1 MNLQK
6 GENMKKFFK
15 ILASLMV
22 ILVLPL
28 KLNAESEV
36 KYRWYKLE
44 DSNFHYEVDAE
55 SNCEYF
61 LKDKVKYTDYF
72 YSFSKPEE
80 KDGRIIEKESYN
92 YVFNKNVVNKIQI
105 NSFGSNKNFYIYE
118 IEVLDK
124 NLKPIT
130 YKIGYTPLANSY
142 TFNDGLYNWYDAR
155 TRVSNYD
162 TFTIL
167 PFAPVNLE
175 ESIIRI
181 YYYNEN
187 VEFKGLTL
195 ETYINEEIH
204 ADHINKENTIISNV
218 CDNEVCILD
227 VKLDLT
233 KQEAKTL
240 EFSSYQYKY
249 KDKMNMCYTINKN
262 YYPGYYTDLKGYIK
276 DEEDYVI
283 EKEDSNFTKNEVENI
298 ISNKDKEIDSL
309 IKKLN
314 SINKEEIVSKEN
326 ENVIDKEEVFNKPIA
341 MVTEEKTSNFDKTS
355 TFILI
360 FGLLSFLVSLPILIK
375 YVKLCRKK

>member
-6 GENMKKFFK
+6 GEAMGKFFK

-44 DSNFHYEVDAE
+44 DSNFHYEADAE
-55 SNCEYF
+55 INCEYF

-130 YKIGYTPLANSY
+130 YKIGYTPIANSY

-249 KDKMNMCYTINKN
+249 KDKMNMCYTINNN

-276 DEEDYVI
+276 DVEDYVI
-283 EKEDSNFTKNEVENI
+283 EKKDSNFTKNEVENI

-326 ENVIDKEEVFNKPIA
+326 ENVLDNEEVFNKPIA

>member
-1 MNLQK
+1 
-6 GENMKKFFK
+6 MKKFLK

-44 DSNFHYEVDAE
+44 DGNFHYEADAE

-118 IEVLDK
+118 VQVLDK
-124 NLKPIT
+124 DLKPIT
-130 YKIGYTPLANSY
+130 YKIGYTPIANSY

-233 KQEAKTL
+233 KQETKTL

-249 KDKMNMCYTINKN
+249 KDKMNMCYTLNKN

-283 EKEDSNFTKNEVENI
+283 EKKDSNFTKNEVENI

-326 ENVIDKEEVFNKPIA
+326 ENVIDNEEVFNKPIA

>member
-1 MNLQK
+1 
-6 GENMKKFFK
+6 MKKFLK
-15 ILASLMV
+15 ILASFML
-22 ILVLPL
+22 ILILPL

-44 DSNFHYEVDAE
+44 DSNFHYEVNAE

-130 YKIGYTPLANSY
+130 YKIGYTPIANSY

-233 KQEAKTL
+233 KQESKTL

-283 EKEDSNFTKNEVENI
+283 EKKDSNFTKNEVENI
-298 ISNKDKEIDSL
+298 ISNKDKKIDSL

-326 ENVIDKEEVFNKPIA
+326 ENVIDNEEVFNKPIA

>member
-1 MNLQK
+1 
-6 GENMKKFFK
+6 MKKFLK
-15 ILASLMV
+15 ILASFML
-22 ILVLPL
+22 ILILPL

-44 DSNFHYEVDAE
+44 DSNFHYEADAE
-55 SNCEYF
+55 NNCEYF
-61 LKDKVKYTDYF
+61 LKDKVKYTDYY
-72 YSFSKPEE
+72 YSFIKPEE

-118 IEVLDK
+118 VQVLDK

-130 YKIGYTPLANSY
+130 YKIGYTPIANSY

-204 ADHINKENTIISNV
+204 ADHINKENTIISNA

-233 KQEAKTL
+233 K
-240 EFSSYQYKY
+240 
-249 KDKMNMCYTINKN
+249 
-262 YYPGYYTDLKGYIK
+262 
-276 DEEDYVI
+276 
-283 EKEDSNFTKNEVENI
+283 
-298 ISNKDKEIDSL
+298 
-309 IKKLN
+309 
-314 SINKEEIVSKEN
+314 
-326 ENVIDKEEVFNKPIA
+326 
-341 MVTEEKTSNFDKTS
+341 
-355 TFILI
+355 
-360 FGLLSFLVSLPILIK
+360 
-375 YVKLCRKK
+375 

>member
-1 MNLQK
+1 M
-6 GENMKKFFK
+6 
-15 ILASLMV
+15 
-22 ILVLPL
+22 
-28 KLNAESEV
+28 

-44 DSNFHYEVDAE
+44 DSNFHYEADAE

-72 YSFSKPEE
+72 YSFSKPKE

-130 YKIGYTPLANSY
+130 YKIGYTPIANSY

-187 VEFKGLTL
+187 VEF
-195 ETYINEEIH
+195 
-204 ADHINKENTIISNV
+204 
-218 CDNEVCILD
+218 
-227 VKLDLT
+227 
-233 KQEAKTL
+233 
-240 EFSSYQYKY
+240 
-249 KDKMNMCYTINKN
+249 
-262 YYPGYYTDLKGYIK
+262 
-276 DEEDYVI
+276 
-283 EKEDSNFTKNEVENI
+283 
-298 ISNKDKEIDSL
+298 
-309 IKKLN
+309 
-314 SINKEEIVSKEN
+314 
-326 ENVIDKEEVFNKPIA
+326 
-341 MVTEEKTSNFDKTS
+341 
-355 TFILI
+355 
-360 FGLLSFLVSLPILIK
+360 
-375 YVKLCRKK
+375 

>member
-6 GENMKKFFK
+6 GEVMRKFLK
-15 ILASLMV
+15 ILVSMMV

-44 DSNFHYEVDAE
+44 DSNFHYEADAE
-55 SNCEYF
+55 INCEYF

-130 YKIGYTPLANSY
+130 YKIGYTPIANSY

-276 DEEDYVI
+276 DVEDYVI
-283 EKEDSNFTKNEVENI
+283 EKKDSNFTKNEVENI

-326 ENVIDKEEVFNKPIA
+326 ENVLDNEEVFNKPIA